1 MACTLPGVSIAYE
14 LFMPIMMRAVARG
27 YVRQEHADFVANG
40 LRFGFDLGVDVSKLR
55 GRRLFR
61 NYPTALEARAAV
73 TKATR
78 ARVEQGKSLQ
88 LFPFRAE
95 DRTMLDRWPSWRIFP
110 MGAVPKPMEP
120 GEMRPFS
127 DHSKTG
133 MKDATDLELF
143 RHTLTAL
150 KDIARFLKHM
160 FYMRVSD
167 VDAAFPLL
175 PIAPRL
181 WRFMLFIWFDV
192 QPGDEASTLT
202 WLYMHVCGDFGSAGL
217 PGTWKIFFTDVVMG
231 MARSEMVLTLE
242 APIYVDDISL
252 IGELQRMVDSEG
264 AALTAFLRELG
275 IYIKEIKDRAAAQVQ
290 LALGFWWDSINRTRT
305 LSERKQ
311 QAYVAMLREF
321 ETRVGRCRCESGS
334 RLPDGCN
341 VR

>member
-1 MACTLPGVSIAYE
+1 
-14 LFMPIMMRAVARG
+14 MPIMMRAVARG

-133 MKDATDLELF
+133 MKDATDQELF

-202 WLYMHVCGDFGSAGL
+202 WLTCMCAETLGAPAYLGRGRSSSR
-217 PGTWKIFFTDVVMG
+217 TW
-231 MARSEMVLTLE
+231 
-242 APIYVDDISL
+242 
-252 IGELQRMVDSEG
+252 
-264 AALTAFLRELG
+264 
-275 IYIKEIKDRAAAQVQ
+275 
-290 LALGFWWDSINRTRT
+290 
-305 LSERKQ
+305 
-311 QAYVAMLREF
+311 
-321 ETRVGRCRCESGS
+321 
-334 RLPDGCN
+334 
-341 VR
+341 